1 MISTRHLKRPF
12 VQIPSFK
19 PRHAAPTVTLEV
31 VKANH
36 SVESITEIVV
46 IASNTTVLG
55 GIQDAWLEKG
65 LRLPLSLQCGKPDAC
80 NVPNDCPIVWLETGN
95 CMVLNESHFTLRPL
109 ELQAALA
116 VLELRVRPLSLREG
130 SYAYS
135 IHVPVPNNL
144 TLPTTVLR
152 GKLEVKAVPSPQ
164 TSEAWVCS
172 GVKKCDAATSRAP
185 NFEHLSET
193 FVYIVAKDI
202 DGYTIN
208 RPDMLLSIIHVAET
222 LNRSNIL
229 SAVYDS
235 STGRYFVALGNFD
248 VPGQHRIFLAA
259 DAASE
264 PSVGQFEKVRFSVEC
279 SDGYLIN
286 KDTNSCVNGLNTQW
300 ILAGAAA
307 AALLVIG
314 GLVIL
319 VRKRGTH
326 LQAIM
331 LMLLT
336 EAAQLVFSIFTA
348 LANVITDG
356 IVFSHL
362 LRGNLKVSTEAY
374 TAAYATLLCFA
385 VVATVI
391 SVAYR
396 IRNARLV
403 QANVRQL
410 AHQSHPLA
418 AKEAHR
424 QVQQHEWELAQ
435 TYRTKVTLLLSLLS
449 VIVQGAPGS
458 AKLVRTSAT
467 LTGRRARACA
477 CLASPCVRES
487 SSMPVC
493 RCRSAHVCR
502 ELLPDIRRRQH
513 R

>member
-1 MISTRHLKRPF
+1 MK
-12 VQIPSFK
+12 
-19 PRHAAPTVTLEV
+19 V
-31 VKANH
+31 V
-36 SVESITEIVV
+36 TEIVV
-46 IASNTTVLG
+46 IAFNTSVTG
-55 GIQDAWLEKG
+55 GIQDTWLDKG
-65 LRLPLSLQCGKPDAC
+65 LRLPLDLRCGQPDAC
-80 NVPNDCPIVWLETGN
+80 NVPNKCPIVWLETQS
-95 CMVLNESHFTLRPL
+95 CMVLNETHFGLDPI
-109 ELQAALA
+109 ELSAGLAL
-116 VLELRVRPLSLREG
+116 LNLTVRTLSLREG
-130 SYAYS
+130 LYTYRV
-135 IHVPVPNNL
+135 HLPVPNRL
-144 TLPTTVLR
+144 TFPTTSLE
-152 GKLEVKAVPSPQ
+152 GSLEVVAVPSPRL
-164 TSEAWVCS
+164 SDVWICS
-172 GVKKCDAATSRAP
+172 RVRHCDAAAAL
-185 NFEHLSET
+185 EAIVKHLPQT

-208 RPDMLLSIIHVAET
+208 RPDMLLRIIHVAET

-235 STGRYFVALGNFD
+235 STGRYFVALGSFD
-248 VPGQHRIFLAA
+248 VPGQHRIYLAT

-286 KDTNSCVNGLNTQW
+286 KDTNSCVKGLNTQW

-307 AALLVIG
+307 AALVVIG

-331 LMLLT
+331 VMLLT

-348 LANVITDG
+348 LANLITDG

-374 TAAYATLLCFA
+374 MAAYATLLCFA

-410 AHQSHPLA
+410 APQSHPLA

-424 QVQQHEWELAQ
+424 QVQQHKWELAQ

-458 AKLVRTSAT
+458 EKLVRTSAT

-493 RCRSAHVCR
+493 RCRSAHLCR
-502 ELLPDIRRRQH
+502 ELLSDIRRRQH